1 MKNGISEKVK
11 VPEWTPPAWLNSM
24 MKLMLKTPGLERW
37 LGRQLALL
45 TFTDR
50 KTGQQYTTP
59 VPTLARATR

>member
-1 MKNGISEKVK
+1 
-11 VPEWTPPAWLNSM
+11 M
-24 MKLMLKTPGLERW
+24 MKLMLKTPGLEQW

-45 TFTDR
+45 TFTGR